1 MRTLM
6 FSNTY
11 KPTTGGVITSLTL
24 FRKGLMQAGHDV
36 HLVAPEYDNFEDDEA
51 YVFRAPAIELPGELD
66 VSLAMPLK
74 QPLNIM
80 VYGLR
85 PHIVH
90 SHHPIWLG
98 RVAASFAKDLSVP
111 LIFTF
116 HTRYDVYAQ
125 QYVGFAPE
133 LAERTMHEL
142 VERYLAMCTHVVA
155 PTDSIRS
162 FIRKEYDVPVPVTV
176 VPTPIDMDEFTHL
189 EPDRV
194 RRELGLQDA
203 EVLLYVGRLGGE
215 KGVDL
220 VLRAFARVAAQR
232 PRARLLL
239 VGHGAEARDLQR
251 LGRELGVADRVVFL
265 GWVPHE
271 QVPDYYA
278 SADIFVFG
286 SVTETQGLVMMEA
299 MAAGTP
305 VLAAKAPGAVDVLA
319 QGGGLLLSPNVDAFA
334 TAMLELLSDDVRR
347 QNLGEEARQAV
358 RRYSIP
364 AATERLVAVYEAAIA
379 TGPSP

>member
-11 KPTTGGVITSLTL
+11 KPTTGGVITSLEL
-24 FRKGLMQAGHDV
+24 FRKGLIQAGHEV
-36 HLVAPEYDNFEDDEA
+36 HLVAPEYDGFADDEA
-51 YVFRAPAIELPGELD
+51 YVFRAPAIDLPGDLG
-66 VSLAMPLK
+66 VSVAMPLK
-74 QPLNIM
+74 QPLN
-80 VYGLR
+80 VTVHGLR
-85 PHIVH
+85 PHIIH

-98 RVAASFAKDLSVP
+98 RVAASFANDLAIP
-111 LIFTF
+111 LVFTF
-116 HTRYDVYAQ
+116 HTRYDAYAQ
-125 QYVGFAPE
+125 QYVSIVPE

-155 PTDSIRS
+155 PTESIRS
-162 FIRKEYDVPVPVTV
+162 FIRQEYDVQVPVAV
-176 VPTPIDMDEFTHL
+176 VPTPIDLDEYANL

-194 RRELGLQDA
+194 RRELDLEDA

-215 KGVDL
+215 KGIDR
-220 VLRAFARVAAQR
+220 VLRAFAHVAGPR

-239 VGHGAEARDLQR
+239 IGHGAEADDLKR
-251 LGRELGVADRVVFL
+251 LSRKLGIGDRVSFL

-286 SVTETQGLVMMEA
+286 SETETQGLVMMEA

-305 VLAAKAPGAVDVLA
+305 VLAVEAPGSVDVLA
-319 QGGGLLLSPNVDAFA
+319 EGGGLLLPPSDEAFT
-334 TAMLELLSDDVRR
+334 TAILELLSDDQRR
-347 QNLGEEARQAV
+347 QNLGEEARRAV
-358 RRYSIP
+358 GRYSISE
-364 AATERLVAVYEAAIA
+364 ATEHLVAVYEEAIA
-379 TGPSP
+379 AGPR